1 MTLKIQILSIL
12 FSFLYGNILFW
23 LLELNYKL
31 LYEGK
36 VFYRIAIS
44 FLFVM
49 IMSLI
54 YFICMVRINNGILHI
69 YFYFVLLT
77 GYLLSFVIY
86 RKINCKNKEVML

>member
-69 YFYFVLLT
+69 YFLL
-77 GYLLSFVIY
+77 LQ
-86 RKINCKNKEVML
+86 